1 MPFRHLSV
9 LALACGV
16 ASMAHAAPASELAG
30 QLMSLPGNDT
40 ISLQAFT
47 ERLRQPV
54 AAAAAAAPTSASDGY
69 VPRTAHDNS
78 PYRFDMTQ
86 NGRRMTAEEFDA
98 WMKARG
104 IRVATGKPAGSEPAA
119 AAPAAATAQ
128 ACQPT
133 TTTSC

>member
-1 MPFRHLSV
+1 MARRHVLSFALAV
-9 LALACGV
+9 LA
-16 ASMAHAAPASELAG
+16 ASSAQAAPALELSGGPAAASS
-30 QLMSLPGNDT
+30 QSPV
-40 ISLQAFT
+40 SVQAFLQ
-47 ERLRQPV
+47 RIRQPV
-54 AAAAAAAPTSASDGY
+54 AAAPAASSAGGY

-128 ACQPT
+128 ACQPNA
-133 TTTSC
+133 TTSC

>member
-1 MPFRHLSV
+1 MARRHV
-9 LALACGV
+9 LCFALA
-16 ASMAHAAPASELAG
+16 ALAAPLLHAAPASELGGALAASSASSPVSV
-30 QLMSLPGNDT
+30 QSF
-40 ISLQAFT
+40 LQ
-47 ERLRQPV
+47 RVRQPV
-54 AAAAAAAPTSASDGY
+54 AAAPAASSAPGGY

-119 AAPAAATAQ
+119 AASAAATAQ

-133 TTTSC
+133 ATTAC

>member
-1 MPFRHLSV
+1 MARRHAFTFVLS
-9 LALACGV
+9 ALA
-16 ASMAHAAPASELAG
+16 ASMLQAAPAPELGAG
-30 QLMSLPGNDT
+30 MAVSPSNSPVSVQSF
-40 ISLQAFT
+40 LQ
-47 ERLRQPV
+47 RVRQPV
-54 AAAAAAAPTSASDGY
+54 AAVPAAAGTGGY

-104 IRVATGKPAGSEPAA
+104 IRVATGRPAGSETAT

-133 TTTSC
+133 AATAC

>member
-1 MPFRHLSV
+1 MARFSAVALGMFLSV
-9 LALACGV
+9 V
-16 ASMAHAAPASELAG
+16 AYAVHAAPAAELAG
-30 QLMSLPGNDT
+30 ALSANSLASPLSANAY
-40 ISLQAFT
+40 L

-54 AAAAAAAPTSASDGY
+54 AAAAAPAAGDTGF

-78 PYRFDMTQ
+78 PYRFNMTQ

-104 IRVATGKPAGSEPAA
+104 IRVATGKPAGSTPAA
-119 AAPAAATAQ
+119 AASTAATAQ

-133 TTTSC
+133 ATTAC

>member
-1 MPFRHLSV
+1 MPIRHLSV

-16 ASMAHAAPASELAG
+16 ASMAHAAPASELDG

-54 AAAAAAAPTSASDGY
+54 AAAVAPSSASDGY

-104 IRVATGKPAGSEPAA
+104 IRVATGKPAGSAPAA

-128 ACQPT
+128 ACQAT
-133 TTTSC
+133 ATTSC

>member
-1 MPFRHLSV
+1 MARRHVLSFV
-9 LALACGV
+9 LAVLA
-16 ASMAHAAPASELAG
+16 ASTTHAAPALELSGGPAATP
-30 QLMSLPGNDT
+30 SHSPV
-40 ISLQAFT
+40 SVQAFLQ
-47 ERLRQPV
+47 RIRQPV
-54 AAAAAAAPTSASDGY
+54 AAAPAASAPGGY

-133 TTTSC
+133 ATTSC

>member
-1 MPFRHLSV
+1 MAHRLFVSLAFACLSAP
-9 LALACGV
+9 AL
-16 ASMAHAAPASELAG
+16 HAAPALELSG
-30 QLMSLPGNDT
+30 GMSASP
-40 ISLQAFT
+40 SAAPVSVEAFLQ
-47 ERLRQPV
+47 RMRQPV
-54 AAAAAAAPTSASDGY
+54 VSAPSASASSGY

-133 TTTSC
+133 ATTSC